1 MGKSPAFR
9 LLGIGGSLA
18 FWIIGGTLGGRW
30 IDTQLDSDPVLTL
43 LGLFLGIAVG
53 VTDAIRRLKD
63 VVKLQERRSS
73 KRKK

>member
-9 LLGIGGSLA
+9 MLCIGGSLG

-53 VTDAIRRLKD
+53 VTDAIRRLMD
-63 VVKLQERRSS
+63 VVKFQERRSS
-73 KRKK
+73 KRKR

>member
-43 LGLFLGIAVG
+43 LGLFLSLIH
-53 VTDAIRRLKD
+53 I
-63 VVKLQERRSS
+63 
-73 KRKK
+73 

>member
-9 LLGIGGSLA
+9 LLCIGGSLA

-53 VTDAIRRLKD
+53 VTDAIRRLMD

-73 KRKK
+73 KRKR

>member
-1 MGKSPAFR
+1 MGNSPAFR

-53 VTDAIRRLKD
+53 VTDAIRRLMD
-63 VVKLQERRSS
+63 VVKFQERRSS
-73 KRKK
+73 KRKR

>member
-30 IDTQLDSDPVLTL
+30 IDTQLDSDPAVTL
-43 LGLFLGIAVG
+43 IGLFLGIGVG
-53 VTDAIRRLKD
+53 VTDAIRRLMD
-63 VVKLQERRSS
+63 VIKFHERRST
-73 KRKK
+73 KRKE